1 MNTHAFNGIPMGVF
15 CNEFHHMCEAN
26 SCEHEPSEPCVTFS
40 LMEELHLNFQ
50 LFTQYI
56 YI

>member
-1 MNTHAFNGIPMGVF
+1 MASHEKDHKLLGVF
-15 CNEFHHMCEAN
+15 CDEFHHMCEAN
-26 SCEHEPSEPCVTFS
+26 SYEHEPSEPRVKFS
-40 LMEELHLNFQ
+40 LMEELHLNCQ